1 MQFSDIRS
9 KMKPIK
15 LSSVQDVHQ
24 IGEQR
29 LRRMLLKKKI
39 TIKIKDKVDPA
50 VAARIFRVLGDR
62 IDKLRWKMKEDNN
75 NEKTKYPEQTN

>member
-15 LSSVQDVHQ
+15 LISVQDVHQ

-62 IDKLRWKMKEDNN
+62 IDKLCWKMKKRE
-75 NEKTKYPEQTN
+75 